1 MTAVRMK
8 AKDTIHISSV
18 QAGNL
23 HAGDVFEVP
32 GYVAEDLEKRGLA
45 EPADEEKAEPAA
57 QNKAEKAP
65 ANKAKGK

>member
-1 MTAVRMK
+1 MK
-8 AKDTIHISSV
+8 AKDTLHISSV

-23 HAGDVFEVP
+23 HAGEVFEVP

-45 EPADEEKAEPAA
+45 VPVDVEKAEQPV